1 MARSTQYRPLGVGV
15 ASLPG
20 VNFVATGTAQARVA
34 QNIAQS
40 LDQMSRFAFQQYET
54 QAKIEGAEY
63 GAANAPSV
71 AELLKAQDASARE
84 ALIPGGTDT
93 VRGRAERQAALDTV
107 QNNLEIAARDAINNI
122 SNDGFLNYTNIVD
135 FQNQIDGVINGF
147 SGAMSDVDPSSGAKL
162 RLNLSSL
169 GNSAYTAH
177 IKMMAEKAE
186 EQDEYIAKK
195 GIDQIVDNIGQQV
208 FNAASKGPE
217 EMRGII
223 MNEKTKLVTFA
234 NSIEDPTAL
243 TSGLE
248 NFDKAVSEAQLNIV
262 SEYVLRNPL
271 KNSQEILDTITTGK
285 IKVTDNAVATVMMS
299 LDADQRLQAFS
310 RANTA
315 VNDFYAQDAAIEARA
330 ERQRKNQ
337 IRDLKA
343 DLTEAL
349 INGTADDEDVRAK
362 IIKLRDLDPDQA
374 SQFNEAYFV
383 KGGFDDLDTVL
394 LLDQKGMDGFLTV
407 DDILT
412 ARSERKLTLQTAR
425 NYLTVVKTNRDSL
438 RKQAIDRIKNA
449 LGVADLGMLTL
460 DPTGERSEAAK
471 FVMQGMV
478 ELDEAIRDNPNLDRI
493 AWADNFIKKGNT
505 QKRLKDELSAALGVV
520 NKIKKDQLGM
530 ASAKTD
536 TEDDL
541 NVLINQSSSI
551 LDGSPDTHQNKHNEL
566 LDAISSIRRIRAAL
580 EQ

>member
-54 QAKIEGAEY
+54 QAKIEGAEF
-63 GAANAPSV
+63 GAANAPS
-71 AELLKAQDASARE
+71 AADLLKAQDASARE

-122 SNDGFLNYTNIVD
+122 SNDGFLNYTNIID
-135 FQNQIDGVINGF
+135 FQRQVDGVINGF

-162 RLNLSSL
+162 RLSLSSL
-169 GNSAYTAH
+169 GNSAYTSH

-186 EQDEYIAKK
+186 EQAEYIAKK
-195 GIDQIVDNIGQQV
+195 GIDQIVDNISQQV
-208 FNAASKGPE
+208 SNAASKGPE
-217 EMRGII
+217 EMLGIV
-223 MNEKTKLVTFA
+223 MNEKTKLVNFA

-271 KNSQEILDTITTGK
+271 KNSQEILDTIKTGK

-315 VNDFYAQDAAIEARA
+315 VNDFYAQDAAVEARV

-343 DLTEAL
+343 ELTEAL

-362 IIKLRDLDPDQA
+362 IVRLRDLDPDQA
-374 SQFNEAYFV
+374 SKFNEAYFV

-394 LLDQKGMDGFLTV
+394 VLDQKGMDGFLTV
-407 DDILT
+407 DDILK

-425 NYLTVVKTNRDSL
+425 NYLTVVKTNRDSM
-438 RKQAIDRIKNA
+438 RKQAIDKIKEA
-449 LGVADLGMLTL
+449 LGVADLGMLTI
-460 DPTGERSEAAK
+460 DPQGERSEAAK
-471 FVMQGMV
+471 FVMRGMV
-478 ELDEAIRDNPNLDRI
+478 ELDEAIRENPKLDRI
-493 AWADNFIKKGNT
+493 AWADNFIEKGNV
-505 QKRLKDELSAALGVV
+505 QKRLQAELDVAIGKIE
-520 NKIKKDQLGM
+520 KIKKDQLGM
-530 ASAKTD
+530 GAANTD
-536 TEDDL
+536 TDVELDAIISASSAIL
-541 NVLINQSSSI
+541 NNNSN
-551 LDGSPDTHQNKHNEL
+551 HQNKHNEL
-566 LDAISSIRRIRAAL
+566 LDAISNVKRVRAAL
-580 EQ
+580 GQ